1 MADENMNNAP
11 IRVDD
16 DPFVG
21 CINQEYRNSADDT
34 GKPIT
39 PTSGTRKK
47 YYEDAIKD
55 EKAQFVTVQQY
66 GAAPYEL
73 DEDGNK
79 IAVDRMG
86 DKPAQT
92 TTPPTSGTS
101 STTTTEPAPTSPTP
115 APPSGTGG

>member
-1 MADENMNNAP
+1 MATENTNNAP

-21 CINQEYRNSADDT
+21 CINQEYRNSADVV

-39 PTSGTRKK
+39 PTTGDRKK
-47 YYEDAIKD
+47 YYEDAIAD

-79 IAVDRMG
+79 IPVERMG
-86 DKPAQT
+86 DKPVV
-92 TTPPTSGTS
+92 TPPTSGTAS
-101 STTTTEPAPTSPTP
+101 VTEDEPVTPSAPAPQ
-115 APPSGTGG
+115 PPSTGG

>member
-1 MADENMNNAP
+1 MATENTNNAP

-21 CINQEYRNSADDT
+21 CINQEYRNSADKT

-39 PTSGTRKK
+39 PTTGDRKK

-55 EKAQFVTVQQY
+55 EEAQFQTVQTY

-73 DEDGNK
+73 DEDGKK
-79 IAVDRMG
+79 IPVERMG
-86 DKPAQT
+86 DKPTQT
-92 TTPPTSGTS
+92 TTPPSSGTS
-101 STTTTEPAPTSPTP
+101 STPTTPTSPTP
-115 APPSGTGG
+115 TPPAGSGG